1 MNVHPARYAH
11 GKNLTVE
18 SAKCYNEYTG
28 GMEGVGGKDIAERR
42 LERHNDVFADIM
54 NVLLFGGRIVV
65 KAEDLKDMKA
75 RTEYAG
81 EGILRTQERDT
92 AKEWN
97 NGEVHIASVGIENQ
111 TAIDK
116 AMPLRIMGYDGAAY
130 RMQADSKMPFHP
142 VITIVLHFD
151 GEHRWNA
158 PKSLLECM
166 EVSSDIA
173 PYVSDYKIN
182 VFDVAY
188 LDDSTVQSFNSDF
201 RAVAEFLSATRRHE
215 EFCGTEQV
223 LRHPIDTVGLLE
235 ELSESHGLI
244 DEMMTKNMEKQG
256 GRKMFDSIGMYG
268 DRRYNEGVLF
278 GREQGREQGRVQ
290 GRVQG
295 LEQANIAVARAMLS
309 RKLDVKLVSD
319 CTGLPI
325 EKVQSLLEQ
334 CNEAK

>member
-1 MNVHPARYAH
+1 MQD
-11 GKNLTVE
+11 
-18 SAKCYNEYTG
+18 
-28 GMEGVGGKDIAERR
+28 EGAIIKAAGVYVGGKDIAERR

-54 NVLLFGGRIVV
+54 NVLLFGGREVV
-65 KAEDLKDMKA
+65 RAEDLKDVA
-75 RTEYAG
+75 TRTEYAG
-81 EGILRTQERDT
+81 QGVLHSQERDT
-92 AKEWN
+92 AKEWK

-130 RMQADSKMPFHP
+130 RMQADGKMPFHP

-188 LDDSTVQSFNSDF
+188 LDDNTVQSFKSDF
-201 RAVAEFLSATRRHE
+201 RAIAEFLKTYRLHE
-215 EFCGTEQV
+215 EFHGTKQM

-244 DEMMTKNMEKQG
+244 DAMMSKGLEKQG
-256 GRKMFDSIGMYG
+256 GSNMFDPIGMYG

-278 GREQGREQGRVQ
+278 GRVQGHEQGREQGR
-290 GRVQG
+290 
-295 LEQANIAVARAMLS
+295 EQANISTARAMLA
-309 RKLDVKLVSD
+309 RKLDIGLICD
-319 CTGLPI
+319 CTGLTI
-325 EKVQSLLEQ
+325 EKVQSLLGQ
-334 CNEAK
+334 SDDSQP